1 MDYRTGH
8 QIISGTKYL
17 TWPGRLEESAA
28 FNREVGF
35 ILPNSVVETA
45 PGSGIYTPNTSVY
58 SAALRSNGIID
69 YYGTLSRAGE
79 HNVIDAT
86 AFKEN
91 LLCYF
96 GT

>member
-8 QIISGTKYL
+8 QIISGTKYDL

-45 PGSGIYTPNTSVY
+45 PGSEFILLT
-58 SAALRSNGIID
+58 LRF
-69 YYGTLSRAGE
+69 TL
-79 HNVIDAT
+79 
-86 AFKEN
+86 
-91 LLCYF
+91 LLV
-96 GT
+96 TILMELLTTTVL

>member
-8 QIISGTKYL
+8 QIISGTKYDL

-45 PGSGIYTPNTSVY
+45 PGSGIYTQHFGLLCCW
-58 SAALRSNGIID
+58 LRS
-69 YYGTLSRAGE
+69 
-79 HNVIDAT
+79 
-86 AFKEN
+86 
-91 LLCYF
+91 
-96 GT
+96 